1 MKEKTILITG
11 STDGIGQATAGALAS
26 TGWHVIIHG
35 RSQGKVHQTLET
47 LRQENPAGKLSG
59 VWGDFSSLAEVAAIP
74 ARVSAIT
81 SRLDVLLNNAGVI
94 MPAFMESAD
103 GYEMTFA
110 VNHLAHFFLTHLL
123 LPLIPEGGRIV
134 NVASQVHSQT
144 LNTTHLND
152 PRYFSS
158 IDAYS
163 DSKMCNVLF
172 TYALHRR
179 IHERLGIVVT
189 CLHPGVVNTKM
200 LVQTWGR
207 VGIPVEEGIR
217 TSVYAVSPDKSPAE
231 SGVYWVNERKSRS
244 TPASYEK
251 DLQEK
256 LWKLST
262 DLIRKAGFEF
272 REDDYYR
279 RG

>member
-11 STDGIGQATAGALAS
+11 STDGIGKATAGALAS
-26 TGWHVIIHG
+26 NGWHVIIHG

-47 LRQENPAGKLSG
+47 LCQDNPSGKLSG

-74 ARVSAIT
+74 AQVSAIT

-94 MPAFMESAD
+94 MPAFMESTD

-123 LPLIPEGGRIV
+123 LPLIPEGSRIV

-144 LNTTHLND
+144 LNTAHLND

-179 IHERLGIVVT
+179 IHESLGIAVT

-207 VGIPVEEGIR
+207 VGIPVEAGIR
-217 TSVYAVSPDKSPAE
+217 TSVFAVSPDKAPAE
-231 SGVYWVNERKSRS
+231 SGVYWVDERKTRS

-251 DLQEK
+251 NLQEE
-256 LWKLST
+256 LWKLSS